1 MEHKGE
7 YYLQSQQLHAANAN
21 SRLEHLCA
29 LDIDSDPA
37 QVRMTGIIC
46 TIGPATRDVPM
57 LQKMIIEGM
66 NIARMNFSHG
76 TYDYHRE
83 TIENVRKAVAGFSE
97 SRSIAIALD
106 TKGPEIRTGLI
117 DGSGTAE
124 VCLVT
129 GETLKITTDDAYM
142 EKCSKD
148 LIWLDYKNITK
159 VVTEGSR
166 VFIDDGLI
174 SVIVKQKGDNFLI
187 CEVENGG
194 MLGSKKGCNLP
205 GTAVDLPA
213 VSEKDKQDLAF
224 GVEMGVDMVF
234 ASFIRDA
241 DGIKEIRKALGPKGS
256 NIKIIAK
263 LENHQ
268 GIRNFMEILEET
280 DGVMV
285 ARGDMGIEI
294 PPEKVFLAQKMMI
307 GCCNRAGKPV
317 ICATQMLES
326 MTKKPRATRSETSD
340 VANAVLDGAD
350 CVMLSGETAK
360 GTYPLETVRHM
371 HKICRE
377 AESAIFHK
385 QQFEDLRRETP
396 LYTDSTH
403 TIAIAAVE
411 ASFTCMAAAIIVL
424 TTTGRSAHLVAAYRP
439 RCPVLAVTRSPQ
451 TARQAHLYRGIFPIE
466 YTGKS
471 KNYGKT
477 HARLSTSCGD
487 HANKGNKPNKCVLL
501 CACLRG
507 DGGANE
513 PHRSSV
519 AAAAHNI
526 NQHSHFPVTEHPYQH
541 YHNPSRLLTLPLPSM
556 LTPSAGKERYSH
568 GSPRGLADDGHSN
581 EENRKTMSPVGYYW
595 ESDIDLRVL
604 EALGAARRMGLVQVH
619 EPVVVITGHMSG
631 HGNTNM
637 LRLVFCPRDEEEGK
651 GSLHMPKIDLYNKRE
666 SRLKKKASTVKH

>member
-1 MEHKGE
+1 MAQMLAKPGSTGQMPILPSQFPRNPSSASRSGFNLKDLEHKGE
-7 YYLQSQQLHAANAN
+7 YYLQTQQLHAANAN

-29 LDIDSDPA
+29 LDIDSEPG

-46 TIGPATRDVPM
+46 TIGPACKEVQM

-66 NIARMNFSHG
+66 NIARLNFSHG
-76 TYDYHRE
+76 SYEYHKE
-83 TIENVRKAVAGFSE
+83 TIENVRKAVEGFSDP
-97 SRSIAIALD
+97 RPIAIALD

-124 VCLVT
+124 ANLVT
-129 GETLKITTDDAYM
+129 GESIKLTTDDAYM
-142 EKCSKD
+142 EKCNKEI
-148 LIWLDYKNITK
+148 LWVDYKNIIK
-159 VVTEGSR
+159 VVSVGSR
-166 VFIDDGLI
+166 IFIDDGLI
-174 SVIVKQKGDNFLI
+174 SIIVKEKGTDFLL
-187 CEVENGG
+187 CEIENGG
-194 MLGSKKGCNLP
+194 ALGSKKGCNLP

-213 VSEKDKQDLAF
+213 VSEKDKQDLQF

-241 DGIKEIRKALGPKGS
+241 NGIKEIRKVLGPKGS
-256 NIKIIAK
+256 HIKIIAK

-360 GTYPLETVRHM
+360 GSYPLETVRHM
-371 HKICRE
+371 HRICRE

-396 LYTDSTH
+396 MYTDSTH

-424 TTTGRSAHLVAAYRP
+424 TTTGRSAHLVSAYRP
-439 RCPVLAVTRSPQ
+439 RCPVLAVTRNSQ
-451 TARQAHLYRGIFPIE
+451 TARQAHLYRGIFPIHYVAPKMNE
-466 YTGKS
+466 WTADVDRRIWKAISLGMERGLLKNEDPVVILTGW
-471 KNYGKT
+471 
-477 HARLSTSCGD
+477 
-487 HANKGNKPNKCVLL
+487 KPGSGATNTMRIIAAHDMSDKDLL
-501 CACLRG
+501 PPIVG
-507 DGGANE
+507 M
-513 PHRSSV
+513 SSV
-519 AAAAHNI
+519 
-526 NQHSHFPVTEHPYQH
+526 
-541 YHNPSRLLTLPLPSM
+541 PSFSRGARDMSEDF
-556 LTPSAGKERYSH
+556 SAVSIQ
-568 GSPRGLADDGHSN
+568 SD
-581 EENRKTMSPVGYYW
+581 
-595 ESDIDLRVL
+595 ESGD
-604 EALGAARRMGLVQVH
+604 
-619 EPVVVITGHMSG
+619 
-631 HGNTNM
+631 
-637 LRLVFCPRDEEEGK
+637 
-651 GSLHMPKIDLYNKRE
+651 
-666 SRLKKKASTVKH
+666 VKFF